1 MTSSP
6 GDEYDPFAHAA
17 RLGLR
22 VEYQSLR
29 TDFGLYVP
37 GRDLILLRPRMRV
50 ATERSVLAHEILH
63 HLHQD
68 RQVAGVYSLR
78 QERRAD
84 EGAAENLIDLARW
97 KEVTSWS
104 RDPAEW
110 AVELRVTGDILLAY
124 LRTHRRAV
132 A

>member
-1 MTSSP
+1 LTHSP
-6 GDEYDPFAHAA
+6 RDEYDPFAHAA

-29 TDFGLYVP
+29 TAFGLYVP
-37 GRDLILLRPRMRV
+37 GRDLIMLRPRMRT

-63 HLHQD
+63 YLHDD
-68 RQVAGVYSLR
+68 RRVAGIYSLR

-84 EGAAENLIDLARW
+84 EGAASNLITDARW
-97 KEVTSWS
+97 REVTSWS

-110 AVELRVTGDILLAY
+110 AVELRVTADILMAY
-124 LRTHRRAV
+124 IRTHQRIA